1 MLDGSPIT
9 EELIKISH
17 SRQGLIKYAYSAL
30 IHIVEK
36 DLAYQ
41 PIKVLGIDI
50 ERDYEHNLADVINCE
65 LAVSPGTW
73 SDYIMPFVENLE
85 ISIIAEPTNFR
96 APISVSRYKAYCK
109 TLINFRKTDSRL
121 QNVNTETI
129 DRMDIIR
136 VEFQLVPLLM
146 EKLLPLQIG
155 TNVVNSNVTDALSS
169 LLMGEASKLQGLD
182 NADMLK
188 GVDMVKA
195 DNETI
200 YDNIPIPHGVKLL
213 DLPLYLQKNLY
224 GVYKQGMGHYI
235 QTGMWYIYPK
245 SRTKRND
252 DKTRFINI
260 FVSPKDFLKYT
271 ENTWT
276 KEGNDLYI
284 IAALEGDSK
293 DISTSANTL
302 NKGNGIRVLNP
313 DLQTTDESVKV
324 AGNKA
329 IISRANNVSEVI
341 LNESKNGVVNA
352 PFILNQKDTNIYE
365 QVSQVEARDG
375 KLIGLVW
382 HNSQAD
388 LVKPGSVVRVHYTD
402 SNMNQQ
408 VMLEGVVIK
417 AHHYIHA
424 TSGSV
429 VSTQYS
435 SVSALFVFVRK

>member
-85 ISIIAEPTNFR
+85 ISIIAEPVNFR
-96 APISVSRYKAYCK
+96 APVSVTRYKAYCK
-109 TLINFRKTDSRL
+109 TLVNFRKTDSRL

-129 DRMDIIR
+129 DRMDIVR

-155 TNVVNSNVTDALSS
+155 TNVVNSNVTDALTS
-169 LLMGEASKLQGLD
+169 LLMGEATKLQGLD

-195 DNETI
+195 DNETV
-200 YDNIPIPHGVKLL
+200 YDNIPIPHGIKLL
-213 DLPLYLQKNLY
+213 DLPLFLQKKLY

-260 FVSPKDFLKYT
+260 FISPKDFLKYT

-402 SNMNQQ
+402 SNVNQQ

>member
-155 TNVVNSNVTDALSS
+155 TNVVNSNITDALTS

-195 DNETI
+195 DNETV
-200 YDNIPIPHGVKLL
+200 YDNIPIPHGIKLL
-213 DLPLYLQKNLY
+213 DLPLFLQKKLY

-260 FVSPKDFLKYT
+260 FISPKDFLKYT

-352 PFILNQKDTNIYE
+352 PFIVNQKDTNIYE
-365 QVSQVEARDG
+365 QVSQVEARVG

-402 SNMNQQ
+402 ANVNQQ

-424 TSGSV
+424 TSASV
-429 VSTQYS
+429 VSNQYS

>member
-17 SRQGLIKYAYSAL
+17 SKQGLIKYAYSAL

-85 ISIIAEPTNFR
+85 ISIIAEPVNFR
-96 APISVSRYKAYCK
+96 VPVSVTRYKAYCK
-109 TLINFRKTDSRL
+109 TLVNFRKTDARL

-129 DRMDIIR
+129 DRMDIVK

-155 TNVVNSNVTDALSS
+155 TNVVNSNVTDALTS
-169 LLMGEASKLQGLD
+169 LLMGEATKLQGLD

-195 DNETI
+195 DNETV
-200 YDNIPIPHGVKLL
+200 YDNIPIPHGIKLL
-213 DLPLYLQKNLY
+213 DLPFFLQKKLY

-260 FVSPKDFLKYT
+260 FISPKDFLKYT
-271 ENTWT
+271 ENTWM

-352 PFILNQKDTNIYE
+352 PFLMSQKDTNIYE

-402 SNMNQQ
+402 ANVNQQ

-424 TSGSV
+424 TSASV

>member
-85 ISIIAEPTNFR
+85 ISIIAEPVNFR
-96 APISVSRYKAYCK
+96 APITVSRYKAYCK
-109 TLINFRKTDSRL
+109 TLVNFRKTDSRL

-129 DRMDIIR
+129 DRMDIVR

-155 TNVVNSNVTDALSS
+155 TNVVNSNVTDALTS

-195 DNETI
+195 DNETV
-200 YDNIPIPHGVKLL
+200 YDNIPIPHGIKLL

-329 IISRANNVSEVI
+329 IISRVNNVSEVI

-352 PFILNQKDTNIYE
+352 PFIVNQKDTNIYE

-382 HNSQAD
+382 HNSNAD

-402 SNMNQQ
+402 SHVNQQ
-408 VMLEGVVIK
+408 VMLEGIVIK

-424 TSGSV
+424 TSASV

-435 SVSALFVFVRK
+435 CVSALFVFVRK

>member
-85 ISIIAEPTNFR
+85 ISIIAEPVNFR
-96 APISVSRYKAYCK
+96 ASVSVTRYKAYCK
-109 TLINFRKTDSRL
+109 TLVNFRKTDARL

-129 DRMDIIR
+129 DRMDIVK

-155 TNVVNSNVTDALSS
+155 TNVVNSNVTDALTS
-169 LLMGEASKLQGLD
+169 LLMGEATKLQGLD

-195 DNETI
+195 DNETV
-200 YDNIPIPHGVKLL
+200 YDNIPIPHGIKLL
-213 DLPLYLQKNLY
+213 DLPLFLQKKLY

-260 FVSPKDFLKYT
+260 FISPKDFLKYT

-402 SNMNQQ
+402 SNVNQQ

-424 TSGSV
+424 ASASV

-435 SVSALFVFVRK
+435 CVSALFVFVRK

>member
-85 ISIIAEPTNFR
+85 ISIIAEPVNFR
-96 APISVSRYKAYCK
+96 APITVSRYKAYCK
-109 TLINFRKTDSRL
+109 TLVNFRKTDSRL

-129 DRMDIIR
+129 DRMDIVR

-155 TNVVNSNVTDALSS
+155 TNVVNSNVTDALTS
-169 LLMGEASKLQGLD
+169 LLMGEATKLQGLD

-195 DNETI
+195 DNETV
-200 YDNIPIPHGVKLL
+200 YDNIPIPHGIKLL

-260 FVSPKDFLKYT
+260 FISPKDFLKYT

-402 SNMNQQ
+402 SNVNQQ

>member
-17 SRQGLIKYAYSAL
+17 SKQGLIKYAYSAL

-85 ISIIAEPTNFR
+85 ISIIAEPVNFR
-96 APISVSRYKAYCK
+96 VPVSVTRYKAYCK
-109 TLINFRKTDSRL
+109 TLVNFRKTDARL

-129 DRMDIIR
+129 DRMDIVK

-155 TNVVNSNVTDALSS
+155 TNVVNSNVTDALTS
-169 LLMGEASKLQGLD
+169 LLMGEATKLQGLD

-195 DNETI
+195 DNETV
-200 YDNIPIPHGVKLL
+200 YDNIPIPHGIKLL
-213 DLPLYLQKNLY
+213 DLPFFLQKKLY

-260 FVSPKDFLKYT
+260 FISPKDFLKYT
-271 ENTWT
+271 ENTWM

-352 PFILNQKDTNIYE
+352 PFLMSQKDTNIYE

-382 HNSQAD
+382 YNSQAD

-402 SNMNQQ
+402 ANVNQQ

-424 TSGSV
+424 TSASV

>member
-17 SRQGLIKYAYSAL
+17 SKQGLIKYAYSAL

-85 ISIIAEPTNFR
+85 ISIIAEPVNFR
-96 APISVSRYKAYCK
+96 APVSVTRYKAYCK
-109 TLINFRKTDSRL
+109 TLVNFRKTDARL

-129 DRMDIIR
+129 DRMDIVK

-155 TNVVNSNVTDALSS
+155 TNVVNSNVTDALTS
-169 LLMGEASKLQGLD
+169 LLMGEATKLQGLD

-195 DNETI
+195 DNETV
-200 YDNIPIPHGVKLL
+200 YDNIPIPHGIKLL
-213 DLPLYLQKNLY
+213 DLPLFLQKKLY

-260 FVSPKDFLKYT
+260 FISPKDFLKYT

-352 PFILNQKDTNIYE
+352 PFIVNQKDTNIYE

-402 SNMNQQ
+402 ANVNQQ
-408 VMLEGVVIK
+408 VMLEGIVIK
-417 AHHYIHA
+417 VHHYIHA
-424 TSGSV
+424 TSASV

>member
-17 SRQGLIKYAYSAL
+17 SKQGLIKYAYSAL

-85 ISIIAEPTNFR
+85 ISIIAEPVNFR
-96 APISVSRYKAYCK
+96 APVSVTRYKAYCK
-109 TLINFRKTDSRL
+109 TLVNFRKTDARL

-129 DRMDIIR
+129 DRMDIVK

-155 TNVVNSNVTDALSS
+155 TNVVNSNVTDALTS
-169 LLMGEASKLQGLD
+169 LLMGEATKLQGLD

-195 DNETI
+195 DNETV
-200 YDNIPIPHGVKLL
+200 YDNIPIPHGIKLL
-213 DLPLYLQKNLY
+213 DLPFFLQKKLY

-260 FVSPKDFLKYT
+260 FISPKDFLKYT
-271 ENTWT
+271 VNTWM

-352 PFILNQKDTNIYE
+352 PFLMSQKDTNIYE

-402 SNMNQQ
+402 ANVNQQ

-424 TSGSV
+424 TSASV

>member
-17 SRQGLIKYAYSAL
+17 SRQGLIKYVYSAL

-85 ISIIAEPTNFR
+85 ISIIAEPVNFR
-96 APISVSRYKAYCK
+96 APVSVTRYKAYCK
-109 TLINFRKTDSRL
+109 TLVNFRKTDARL

-129 DRMDIIR
+129 DRMDIVK

-155 TNVVNSNVTDALSS
+155 TNVVNSNVTDALTS
-169 LLMGEASKLQGLD
+169 LLMGEATKLQGLD

-195 DNETI
+195 DNETV
-200 YDNIPIPHGVKLL
+200 YDNIPIPHGIKLL
-213 DLPLYLQKNLY
+213 DLPFFLQKKLY

-260 FVSPKDFLKYT
+260 FISPKDFLKYT

-402 SNMNQQ
+402 ANVNQQ

>member
-17 SRQGLIKYAYSAL
+17 SKQGLIKYAYSAL

-85 ISIIAEPTNFR
+85 ISIIAEPVNFR
-96 APISVSRYKAYCK
+96 APVSVTRYKAYCK
-109 TLINFRKTDSRL
+109 TLVNFRKTDARL

-129 DRMDIIR
+129 DRMDIVR

-155 TNVVNSNVTDALSS
+155 TNVVNSNITDALTS
-169 LLMGEASKLQGLD
+169 LLMGEATKLQGLD

-195 DNETI
+195 DNETV
-200 YDNIPIPHGVKLL
+200 YDNIPIPHGIKLL

-260 FVSPKDFLKYT
+260 FISPKDFLKYT

-402 SNMNQQ
+402 SHVNQQ

>member
-129 DRMDIIR
+129 DRMDIVR

-155 TNVVNSNVTDALSS
+155 TNVVNSNVTDALTS
-169 LLMGEASKLQGLD
+169 LLMGEATKLQGLD

-195 DNETI
+195 DNETV
-200 YDNIPIPHGVKLL
+200 YDNIPIPHGIKLL
-213 DLPLYLQKNLY
+213 DLPLFLQKNLY

-260 FVSPKDFLKYT
+260 FISPKDFLKYT

-402 SNMNQQ
+402 SNVNQQ

-424 TSGSV
+424 TSASV

>member
-17 SRQGLIKYAYSAL
+17 SKQGLIKYAYSAL

-85 ISIIAEPTNFR
+85 ISIIAEPVNFR
-96 APISVSRYKAYCK
+96 ASVSVTRYKAYCK
-109 TLINFRKTDSRL
+109 TLVNFRKTDARL

-129 DRMDIIR
+129 DRMDIVK

-155 TNVVNSNVTDALSS
+155 TNVVNSNVTDALTS
-169 LLMGEASKLQGLD
+169 LLMGEATKLQGLD

-195 DNETI
+195 DNETV
-200 YDNIPIPHGVKLL
+200 YDNIPIPHGIKLL
-213 DLPLYLQKNLY
+213 DLPFFLQKKLY

-260 FVSPKDFLKYT
+260 FISPKDFLKYT

-402 SNMNQQ
+402 SNVNQQ

>member
-85 ISIIAEPTNFR
+85 ISIIAEPVNFR
-96 APISVSRYKAYCK
+96 APITVSRYKAYCK
-109 TLINFRKTDSRL
+109 TLVNFRKTDARL

-129 DRMDIIR
+129 DRMDIVR

-155 TNVVNSNVTDALSS
+155 TNVVNSNVTDALTS

-195 DNETI
+195 DNETV
-200 YDNIPIPHGVKLL
+200 YDNIPIPHGIKLL

-276 KEGNDLYI
+276 KEGNDLYV

-324 AGNKA
+324 ADNKA

-402 SNMNQQ
+402 SNVNQQ

-424 TSGSV
+424 TSASV

>member
-85 ISIIAEPTNFR
+85 ISIIAEPVNFR
-96 APISVSRYKAYCK
+96 APVSVTRYKAYCK
-109 TLINFRKTDSRL
+109 TLVNFRKTDARL

-129 DRMDIIR
+129 DRMDIVK

-155 TNVVNSNVTDALSS
+155 TNVVNSNVTDALTS
-169 LLMGEASKLQGLD
+169 LLMGEATKLQGLD

-195 DNETI
+195 DNETV
-200 YDNIPIPHGVKLL
+200 YDNIPIPHGIKLL
-213 DLPLYLQKNLY
+213 DLPLFLQKKLY

-252 DKTRFINI
+252 DKMRFINI
-260 FVSPKDFLKYT
+260 FISPKDFLKYT

-352 PFILNQKDTNIYE
+352 PFLMSQKDTNIYE

-402 SNMNQQ
+402 ANVNQQ

-424 TSGSV
+424 TSASV

>member
-85 ISIIAEPTNFR
+85 ISIIAEPVNFR
-96 APISVSRYKAYCK
+96 SAITVSRYKAYCK
-109 TLINFRKTDSRL
+109 TLVNFRKTDSRL

-129 DRMDIIR
+129 DRMDIVR

-155 TNVVNSNVTDALSS
+155 TNVVNSNVTDALTS
-169 LLMGEASKLQGLD
+169 LLMGEATKLQGLD

-195 DNETI
+195 DNETV
-200 YDNIPIPHGVKLL
+200 YDNIPIPHGIKLL

-260 FVSPKDFLKYT
+260 FISPKDFLKYT

-341 LNESKNGVVNA
+341 LNESKNGVINA
-352 PFILNQKDTNIYE
+352 PFIVNQKDTNIYE

-402 SNMNQQ
+402 SHVNQQ
-408 VMLEGVVIK
+408 VMLEGIVIK

-424 TSGSV
+424 TSASV
-429 VSTQYS
+429 VSTQYAT
-435 SVSALFVFVRK
+435 VSALFVFVRR

>member
-17 SRQGLIKYAYSAL
+17 SKQGLIKYAYSAL

-85 ISIIAEPTNFR
+85 ISIIAEPVNFR
-96 APISVSRYKAYCK
+96 APVSVTRYKAYCK
-109 TLINFRKTDSRL
+109 TLVNFRKTDARL

-129 DRMDIIR
+129 DRMDIVK

-155 TNVVNSNVTDALSS
+155 TNVVNSNVTDALTS
-169 LLMGEASKLQGLD
+169 LLMGEATKLQGLD

-195 DNETI
+195 DNETV
-200 YDNIPIPHGVKLL
+200 YDNIPIPHGIKLL
-213 DLPLYLQKNLY
+213 DLPLFLQKKLY

-260 FVSPKDFLKYT
+260 FISPKDFLKYT

-352 PFILNQKDTNIYE
+352 PFIVNQKDTNIYE

-402 SNMNQQ
+402 ANVNQQ
-408 VMLEGVVIK
+408 VMLEGIVIK

-424 TSGSV
+424 TSASV